1 MALSVMGK
9 MQRVMDHFD
18 SRLNLERVQW
28 KNEQQQA
35 NQTLVGQLVLTQQDA
50 NQMRSENVAL

>member
-1 MALSVMGK
+1 MGK